1 MDTRSPATLRSFLQ
15 KRCNRPLQTSCCLVM
30 AASLAFLFATAAT
43 GDFPFADVTDA
54 RVLGEPPQFLEV
66 RTRTEAVRRFTL
78 VADRRVFGGGA
89 TITVLSDAG
98 SRRHEA
104 APPQLSL
111 FSGQAPPT

>member
-1 MDTRSPATLRSFLQ
+1 MSATLRSFLQ
-15 KRCNRPLQTSCCLVM
+15 KGSCNRPLQASCCLVM
-30 AASLAFLFATAAT
+30 ATSLAFLFATAAT

-66 RTRTEAVRRFTL
+66 RTRTEAARRFTL